1 MHALQTR
8 QFDAFS
14 TVPTNGPLV
23 CVSRCDL
30 LLRAF
35 SNRCIFDENAQ
46 RIRPKR
52 IEMYAFSNEK
62 ALSVDEAFSD
72 KDMVTETSGDPVPLS

>member
-1 MHALQTR
+1 MR
-8 QFDAFS
+8 F
-14 TVPTNGPLV
+14 
-23 CVSRCDL
+23 RCDL

-62 ALSVDEAFSD
+62 ALRVDEAFSD
-72 KDMVTETSGDPVPLS
+72 KDMVTETPGDPVPLS

>member
-1 MHALQTR
+1 MC
-8 QFDAFS
+8 F
-14 TVPTNGPLV
+14 
-23 CVSRCDL
+23 RCDL
-30 LLRAF
+30 VSRKF
-35 SNRCIFDENAQ
+35 SNRCVFDENAR

-72 KDMVTETSGDPVPLS
+72 KDMVTETPGDPAPLS